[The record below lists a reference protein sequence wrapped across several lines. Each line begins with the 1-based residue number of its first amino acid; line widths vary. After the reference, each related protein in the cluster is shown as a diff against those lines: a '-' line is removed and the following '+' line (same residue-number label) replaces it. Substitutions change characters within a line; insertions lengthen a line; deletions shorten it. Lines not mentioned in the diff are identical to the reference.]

1 MSNGHGGARPGAGR
15 KKKDAAPVGSAG
27 YERCTFT
34 PKQIKMLL
42 NSPYVASVSCNTIT
56 YTKEFKEWIWQRYCD
71 GIDPKQVFRDA
82 GIDPAILGVT
92 RVKGLINALRE
103 QKERGLP
110 FNEGREPHL
119 DVPDKLFTLP
129 VIPRKP
135 KHTVIE
141 ITPNE
146 LSKLV
151 HQVKFLTQEMEFLK
165 KIILAEKGVKL
176 P

>member
-1 MSNGHGGARPGAGR
+1 MSNCHGGARSGSGR
-15 KKKDAAPVGSAG
+15 KKKGAPEVGAST

-34 PKQIKMLL
+34 PKQIKALL
-42 NSPYVASVSCNTIT
+42 NSPYVSSISCNSIT

-71 GIDPKQVFRDA
+71 GIDPKQVFRDV
-82 GIDPAILGVT
+82 GIDPIVLGPN
-92 RVKGLINALRE
+92 RIKGLIDALRE

-110 FNEGREPHL
+110 FNEGREPHSEI
-119 DVPDKLFTLP
+119 PEKLFKLP

-135 KHTVIE
+135 KNSMIE

-165 KIILAEKGVKL
+165 KIILVEKGVK
-176 P
+176 